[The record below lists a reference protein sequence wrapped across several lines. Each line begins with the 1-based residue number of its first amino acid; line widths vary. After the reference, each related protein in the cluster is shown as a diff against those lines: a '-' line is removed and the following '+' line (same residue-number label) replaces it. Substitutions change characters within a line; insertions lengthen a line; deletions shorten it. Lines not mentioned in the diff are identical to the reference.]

1 MAGFKAILPDD
12 IMADFKAVGSHTEEI
27 FGAMT
32 EAGADVAEKN
42 LKANAPSGLGAY
54 VKKTRTYRTPSDGGI
69 NTKVYFSGY
78 LPFKGNRTTFV
89 RRGRKNSKVYT
100 TRKGIPADFL
110 ANIFEYGRSGSPF
123 PKKPFMRKSFRESE
137 INEAMKKEA
146 DEQRRKWCSSDH
158 YMEFPF

>member
-12 IMADFKAVGSHTEEI
+12 IMNDFKKVGDHTEEI
-27 FGAMT
+27 MEAMT
-32 EAGADVAEKN
+32 RAGAEVAEKN
-42 LKANAPSGLGAY
+42 LKASAPSELAPY
-54 VKKTRTYRTPSDGGI
+54 VKTSKTYRTPSDGGI

-123 PKKPFMRKSFRESE
+123 PKKPFMRKSFREQE
-137 INEAMKKEA
+137 INEAMKKEKE
-146 DEQRRKWCSSDH
+146 EQCRKWISDDH